1 MDVLLIINP
10 NAKKGKGMEKAREI
24 VDIFKE
30 HSISVSVA
38 YTRGPD
44 HAEELA
50 AQAANE
56 GFDVIV
62 AAGGDGSVNEV
73 VNGIMKSNNPE
84 RVKLGII
91 PIGRGNDYAYS
102 LGIPTD
108 VRKAAQII
116 VEGCVRKVDLGKV
129 TDLVKDSSR
138 YFLNGNGY
146 GFEPLVNYRAMR
158 FKHLNGMP
166 SYIVAF
172 IGILLAPPKPYLLKL
187 IDDEEEVL
195 LQTQQVS
202 ICLGR
207 RMGSA
212 FMLAP
217 NAVLDD
223 GYFDLM
229 YTKRPLSS
237 FSLFVAA
244 LQFIRGTHVDN
255 KKTFHTAKVRKVRIL
270 SECANLTSHVD
281 GEMMAIKDGM
291 EYDICLLARCMRIF
305 APASSF
311 RS

>member
-50 AQAANE
+50 TQAANE

-244 LQFIRGTHVDN
+244 MQFIRGTHVDN

-270 SECANLTSHVD
+270 SERANITSHVD
-281 GEMMAIKDGM
+281 GEMMAINDGM

-305 APASSF
+305 APASSL